1 LLGTQEAID
10 IVATYQP
17 PLSPWT
23 WSESL
28 MRSALHY
35 VNEKGRDGSATESSA
50 FLTGRD
56 LYLSTACDHYEFE
69 YTHNKNTA

>member
-1 LLGTQEAID
+1 
-10 IVATYQP
+10 
-17 PLSPWT
+17 
-23 WSESL
+23 

-50 FLTGRD
+50 FLTGRN